1 MRIKRVAIK
10 NYRCLEDVHVTFSG
24 ITTLIG
30 ANGAGKSSVLR
41 ALDWFFNGDK
51 TGGLTQGDL
60 RWGAAPPCIEVELP
74 SVRRHSRG

>member
-1 MRIKRVAIK
+1 
-10 NYRCLEDVHVTFSG
+10 
-24 ITTLIG
+24 
-30 ANGAGKSSVLR
+30 VLR

-60 RWGAAPPCIEVELP
+60 RWGAAPPCIEVEVEFGELTDDDLP